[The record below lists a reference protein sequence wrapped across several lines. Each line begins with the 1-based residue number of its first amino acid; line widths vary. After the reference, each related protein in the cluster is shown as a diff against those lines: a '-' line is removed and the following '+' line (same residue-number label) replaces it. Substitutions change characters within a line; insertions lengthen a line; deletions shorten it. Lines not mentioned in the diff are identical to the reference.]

1 MHHFLETTFG
11 PEELEILDIVL
22 EEWRAR
28 RGLPK
33 DNPDV
38 ELAAAVS
45 STSSA
50 KETEQS
56 KR

>member
-1 MHHFLETTFG
+1 MHQFLETTFG

-33 DNPDV
+33 SRTRKGFNDIRTLQGV
-38 ELAAAVS
+38 W
-45 STSSA
+45 
-50 KETEQS
+50 
-56 KR
+56 

>member
-1 MHHFLETTFG
+1 MHQFLETTFG

-38 ELAAAVS
+38 ELAAAVMLNLFR
-45 STSSA
+45 
-50 KETEQS
+50 ES
-56 KR
+56 KA